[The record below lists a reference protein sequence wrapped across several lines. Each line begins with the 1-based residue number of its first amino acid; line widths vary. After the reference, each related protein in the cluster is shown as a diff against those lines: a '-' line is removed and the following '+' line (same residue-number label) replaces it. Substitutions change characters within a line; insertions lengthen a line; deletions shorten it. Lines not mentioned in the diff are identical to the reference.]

1 MTVPTAP
8 LQVFTLAERPDLA
21 ERLNDFPEAVA
32 EFLYHDAISVVLYDE
47 VILRYP
53 EFMLM
58 AVDPAEPDV
67 PVAKMC
73 SLPFSWDGDPHRD
86 LPAGGYDDVVLS
98 AAGNRLGDRPGNL
111 VSAVEAMVQPGLRGQ
126 GISHVMLA
134 AMRRN
139 AARLGFRGLVAPVR
153 PNGKH
158 RYPEMS
164 MEEYAGAVRSGRRGG
179 DVRGAQRVG
188 ASSTRCLASP
198 TFRGVASPGTS
209 KTWNPSGETRTP
221 TTRYPASGRR
231 TTTVTATGVV
241 GSTRGSPLCNGPA
254 CGTR

>member
-21 ERLNDFPEAVA
+21 EHLNAFPGAVA

-47 VILRYP
+47 VILRHP
-53 EFMLM
+53 EFTLM

-73 SLPFSWDGDPHRD
+73 SLPFSWDGDPARD
-86 LPAGGYDDVVLS
+86 LPPGGYDDVVLG

-111 VSAVEAMVQPGLRGQ
+111 VSAVEAMVQPDLRGQ
-126 GISHVMLA
+126 GISHLMLA

-139 AARLGFRGLVAPVR
+139 AARLGFRALVAPVR

-158 RYPEMS
+158 RYPELPMV
-164 MEEYAGAVRSGRRGG
+164 EYINWMRDDGLPVDPWLRVHVQAGAHIV
-179 DVRGAQRVG
+179 
-188 ASSTRCLASP
+188 
-198 TFRGVASPGTS
+198 GVAPRSMTIIGTTGEWRSWTGLPFDRPG
-209 KTWNPSGETRTP
+209 PVIVPQGLVP
-221 TTRYPASGRR
+221 VQCDPASG
-231 TTTVTATGVV
+231 VATYVEPNV
-241 GSTRGSPLCNGPA
+241 WVHHSLDV
-254 CGTR
+254 